1 MPAAESTVLL
11 VMDFRPAVA
20 AHVGTRDVVRAATNA
35 VDAADRH
42 GIRVIYVR
50 VAFRPGYPEVSSA
63 NKSFGSLAATG
74 TAFGEAD
81 EQTGLHLGFTTRAGT
96 CRS

>member
-1 MPAAESTVLL
+1 
-11 VMDFRPAVA
+11 
-20 AHVGTRDVVRAATNA
+20 
-35 VDAADRH
+35 
-42 GIRVIYVR
+42 
-50 VAFRPGYPEVSSA
+50 VSSA